1 MKKESSTDKSS
12 NVSRRKFLATSAA
25 ATAGFTIL
33 PSTVI
38 AGMGHKAPSDKL
50 NIAGIGIGGKGAA
63 NIATMTTE
71 NIVALCDVDWNYSK
85 KVFETYPDAKQYW
98 DYRKMFDEMGKETE
112 PEKSFE
118 ELLEE
123 SLTGESSQTLIK
135 EKITASS
142 DKTKLS
148 KNTKL
153 SNYPE
158 PQDEIDLHGFKGD
171 EAELKADFFIRDSKA
186 RGLVTIRIIVG
197 KGTHSEGRAVLPDI
211 VEGKIID
218 LKREGQ
224 IYTFKWEKGRKLK
237 SGAVIIYLT

>member
-1 MKKESSTDKSS
+1 MSQEKKQHTKQGIKRLSLDDNLFEEIGDDDFTPNDKFEEMFGKS
-12 NVSRRKFLATSAA
+12 FL
-25 ATAGFTIL
+25 
-33 PSTVI
+33 
-38 AGMGHKAPSDKL
+38 DKRF
-50 NIAGIGIGGKGAA
+50 N
-63 NIATMTTE
+63 
-71 NIVALCDVDWNYSK
+71 K
-85 KVFETYPDAKQYW
+85 KVDKPQTNQGVNKLSIN
-98 DYRKMFDEMGKETE
+98 DYLFDEIEKETE

-224 IYTFKWEKGRKLK
+224 IHTFKWEKGKKVK
-237 SGAVIIYLT
+237 SGAVIIYLN

>member
-1 MKKESSTDKSS
+1 MSQKKKQRTKQGIKRLSL
-12 NVSRRKFLATSAA
+12 N
-25 ATAGFTIL
+25 
-33 PSTVI
+33 
-38 AGMGHKAPSDKL
+38 DKL
-50 NIAGIGIGGKGAA
+50 
-63 NIATMTTE
+63 
-71 NIVALCDVDWNYSK
+71 
-85 KVFETYPDAKQYW
+85 FE
-98 DYRKMFDEMGKETE
+98 EVIEESE
-112 PEKSFE
+112 PEKNFGEMLDESLSDKRPNVKADNQQTKQGVKKLSLEDDLFNAIEEENEPDESFD

-123 SLTGESSQTLIK
+123 SLSDKSSQNIIK
-135 EKITASS
+135 EKIAASS
-142 DKTKLS
+142 EKIELSKTTKLS
-148 KNTKL
+148 K
-153 SNYPE
+153 YPG
-158 PQDEIDLHGFKGD
+158 PQDEIDLHGLKGD

>member
-1 MKKESSTDKSS
+1 MSQKKKQHTKQGIKRLSLDDNLFEEIEDDGCTPDEKFEEMLEESFSDKHS
-12 NVSRRKFLATSAA
+12 NVK
-25 ATAGFTIL
+25 I
-33 PSTVI
+33 
-38 AGMGHKAPSDKL
+38 DKQQTKQGVKKL
-50 NIAGIGIGGKGAA
+50 FIDDDLFNDIEE
-63 NIATMTTE
+63 E
-71 NIVALCDVDWNYSK
+71 N
-85 KVFETYPDAKQYW
+85 
-98 DYRKMFDEMGKETE
+98 E
-112 PEKSFE
+112 PEESFD

-123 SLTGESSQTLIK
+123 SLSDMSSQNLIK
-135 EKITASS
+135 EKIAASS
-142 DKTKLS
+142 EKIELS
-148 KNTKL
+148 KSTKP
-153 SNYPE
+153 SKYPE
-158 PQDEIDLHGFKGD
+158 PQDEIDLHGLKGD

>member
-1 MKKESSTDKSS
+1 MSQEKKQHTKQGIKRLSLDDNLFEEIGDDDFTPNEKFEEMFEKSFLDKRFNNKVDKPQTNQGVNKLST
-12 NVSRRKFLATSAA
+12 N
-25 ATAGFTIL
+25 
-33 PSTVI
+33 
-38 AGMGHKAPSDKL
+38 
-50 NIAGIGIGGKGAA
+50 
-63 NIATMTTE
+63 
-71 NIVALCDVDWNYSK
+71 
-85 KVFETYPDAKQYW
+85 
-98 DYRKMFDEMGKETE
+98 DYLFDEIEKETE

-123 SLTGESSQTLIK
+123 SLTCESSQTLIK

>member
-1 MKKESSTDKSS
+1 MSQKKKQHTKQGIKRLSLDDNLFEEIEDDGCTPDEKFEEMLEESFSDKRS
-12 NVSRRKFLATSAA
+12 NVK
-25 ATAGFTIL
+25 I
-33 PSTVI
+33 
-38 AGMGHKAPSDKL
+38 DKQQTKQGVKKL
-50 NIAGIGIGGKGAA
+50 SIEDDLFNNIEE
-63 NIATMTTE
+63 E
-71 NIVALCDVDWNYSK
+71 N
-85 KVFETYPDAKQYW
+85 EPDES
-98 DYRKMFDEMGKETE
+98 FD
-112 PEKSFE
+112 

-123 SLTGESSQTLIK
+123 SLSDKSSQNIIK
-135 EKITASS
+135 EKIAASS
-142 DKTKLS
+142 EKIELSKTTKLS
-148 KNTKL
+148 K
-153 SNYPE
+153 YPG
-158 PQDEIDLHGFKGD
+158 PQDEIDLHGLKGD